1 MGLTIFHNWTDPTL
15 FSTFTYLDVGELR
28 ERLVHEVGEDGP
40 EHGLV
45 RDQNYILLS
54 EENSFEH
61 LFLD

>member
-1 MGLTIFHNWTDPTL
+1 MGLTIFHIGLTPK
-15 FSTFTYLDVGELR
+15 FFQPSTYLDVGELR
-28 ERLVHEVGEDGP
+28 ERLVHEVGEDGS

-54 EENSFEH
+54 EENSFKH